1 MSMRG
6 TWFVFPLLLAL
17 AGCNFH
23 YKVGGQVTTTV
34 DSMSDA
40 NGHKVHN
47 RLVFTNYVMRAAIAT
62 NPVTA
67 AYVTVKNEGDQ
78 ADRLVSAS
86 CGCSQSATLHAMV
99 MQGQDMVMEEPKGG
113 FPVAPGQVL
122 VFKPGGNHIML
133 SGLTDPPRDGGTET
147 LTLHFERAGD
157 VKLTMPVSATPQG
170 Q

>member
-1 MSMRG
+1 MRK
-6 TWFVFPLLLAL
+6 TWLVLPLLLAL
-17 AGCNFH
+17 AGCNFNF
-23 YKVGGQVTTTV
+23 KVGGQVTTMI
-34 DSMSDA
+34 DSVSDT

-47 RLVFTNYVMRAAIAT
+47 RLVFTHYVMRAAIGN

-67 AYVTVKNEGDQ
+67 AYVTIKNEGDQ

-86 CGCSQSATLHAMV
+86 CACSQSATLHTMV
-99 MQGQDMVMEEPKGG
+99 MQGQDMIMEEPKDG
-113 FPVAPGQVL
+113 FPVAPGQTL

-133 SGLTDPPRDGGTET
+133 SGLTNPPKDGGTET

-157 VKLTMPVSATPQG
+157 VKLPMPVSATPQG